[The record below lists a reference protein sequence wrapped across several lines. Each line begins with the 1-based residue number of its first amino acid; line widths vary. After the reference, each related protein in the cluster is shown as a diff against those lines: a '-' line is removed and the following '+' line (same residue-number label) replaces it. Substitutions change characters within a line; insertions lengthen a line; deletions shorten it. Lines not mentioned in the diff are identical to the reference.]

1 MGVENKAFA
10 VKETMIRLAALVAVV
25 LAAALMMMGCSG
37 SGGSDDAAQ
46 EPQQQDAHEQVQ
58 LDFDGSA
65 FSDTGQGDMFI
76 SSAGGTSEGGNVPE
90 IAAGDNSV
98 MQIGVNYFGGDGSVC
113 TVYVDGMENTTI
125 NAGDS
130 QNTITIQGD
139 AVSKGSHTVEVVA
152 MDGDAPKIYK
162 KAEYR
167 IA

>member
-1 MGVENKAFA
+1 MSIEKKAVAVETKL
-10 VKETMIRLAALVAVV
+10 VGLVAVV
-25 LAAALMMMGCSG
+25 VLAGALLMVGCSG
-37 SGGSDDAAQ
+37 SGGADGSDQDAKAS
-46 EPQQQDAHEQVQ
+46 ESQQQEKSK

-139 AVSKGSHTVEVVA
+139 AVSEGSHTVEVVA